1 VGLWAWR
8 SRRRAGGG
16 GGGVEHKRTVLS
28 LVERGGEVR
37 SFHIDRATAANVAPH
52 MAKHLDIESTLNTD
66 EAKRYVG
73 IGRTFKDHQ
82 TVDHIYKHDYSSYSG
97 K

>member
-1 VGLWAWR
+1 
-8 SRRRAGGG
+8 
-16 GGGVEHKRTVLS
+16 
-28 LVERGGEVR
+28 
-37 SFHIDRATAANVAPH
+37 

-82 TVDHIYKHDYSSYSG
+82 TVDHIYKHDYSSYSAS
-97 K
+97 KSLLT